1 MLKILGRCN
10 SQNVQKVLWLV
21 GELDLD
27 YELDPHGLEHG
38 KNDQPEYLA
47 LNPMGRVP
55 TIFDSDFVLW
65 ESNAILRY
73 LARKH
78 SYGDLYPTEEQ
89 TMARGNRWMDW
100 GLAHFNQAMRP
111 VFWALTR
118 PGLVDIDQERV
129 KANRDEAERM
139 LAMVDRYLGE
149 TNYLAGDAFSIY
161 DIPLGVQA
169 YRWFNLDI
177 ERAKLDN
184 LDAWYGRLKARP
196 AFQDHIAIGLS

>member
-1 MLKILGRCN
+1 M
-10 SQNVQKVLWLV
+10 QKVLWLV

-27 YELDPHGLEHG
+27 YELDLHGLEHG

-55 TIFDSDFVLW
+55 TIFDGDFILW

-73 LARKH
+73 LARRH
-78 SYGDLYPTEEQ
+78 SYGALYPTDSE

-118 PGLVDIDQERV
+118 PGMIDVDPETVRA
-129 KANRDEAERM
+129 KRDEVERI
-139 LAMVDRYLGE
+139 LAMVDHYLGE
-149 TNYLAGDAFSIY
+149 TDYLAGDEFSIY

-177 ERAKLDN
+177 ERGKLDN
-184 LDAWYGRLKARP
+184 LAAWYARISARS
-196 AFQDHIAIGLS
+196 AFQDHIAIGLT